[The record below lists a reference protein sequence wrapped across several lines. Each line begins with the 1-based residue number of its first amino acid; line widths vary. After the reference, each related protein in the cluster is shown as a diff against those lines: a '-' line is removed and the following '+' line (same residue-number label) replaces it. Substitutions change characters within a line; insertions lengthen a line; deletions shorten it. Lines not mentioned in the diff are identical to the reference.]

1 MLEESKKE
9 FDTATTLFK
18 ETKKDCYFEKPM

>member
-18 ETKKDCYFEKPM
+18 ETQKDCNFGKPM